1 MKSLHKPYDDDG
13 RTVADM
19 SGIERQP
26 LFVPARREKSP
37 CKPPEN
43 MEGEANNTP
52 ADLFAGAERRAYI
65 GGALAATLLVAS
77 VFILAAFLLIFL
89 ITKIG

>member
-1 MKSLHKPYDDDG
+1 MKSSHKEYDDG

-19 SGIERQP
+19 SGIEHQTVFFPPRRKKAQDSAENTSVKEKNDTQTV
-26 LFVPARREKSP
+26 LFTKS
-37 CKPPEN
+37 
-43 MEGEANNTP
+43 
-52 ADLFAGAERRAYI
+52 ERRAYI